1 MRPIQLTLS
10 AFGPYAGKTL
20 LPLEQLGRHGL
31 YLITGDTGAGK
42 TTIFDAITFALF
54 GQASGDSRTPEMLR
68 SKYAA
73 PEMPTEVELVFQ
85 YAGKQYT
92 VRRNPEYQRPAK
104 RGNKLVLQ
112 KAEAELTLPD
122 GRLITKPREVNA
134 EIQAILGVTR
144 EQFSQIAM
152 LAQGEF
158 RRLLQ
163 ANTKERLKIFQSI
176 FHTER
181 YETLQQRL
189 RTQALAAKS
198 TCDEL
203 RRSVQQDLTGIQ
215 CSENDPL
222 SAQVE
227 AARAGQLP
235 AADLFPLLDQLIR
248 QDAQAAV
255 TLAAELD
262 ETDRQLRALAQRQ
275 KAAQDRAR
283 TQQTLETLQTKI
295 AQQTDAQAAKQT
307 ALEAVQAMLPR
318 AEALKAQTVLL
329 EQQLPQYDAL
339 EQTRTAVKTA
349 ERAVTSYEQQLQ
361 KDHQQLDR
369 LTQTISSLQA
379 ELADLTDTSAALLDV
394 TYRAEQESARSEAL
408 SALLQDLRQQ
418 VTLQQRWKRAQ
429 EEYLTAR
436 TRSQRDRA
444 EYEQKKQAFLDA
456 QAGILAQEIEE
467 GLPCPVCG
475 SVHHPALA
483 QLAAHAPTQA
493 DVEQAQAAADRSG
506 AEAAK
511 KSAAAA
517 AQKSQYDTRE
527 SVLRDRLAQHL
538 GNAVETAEVDLLTL
552 QDRVTAL
559 WNEAQAQV
567 RSLADRRKGLEAQQN
582 RRKQLEQRLPQ
593 EQAQLTQVSQ
603 HKQTAEQALA
613 GERVH
618 AENLQAQLRQLE
630 AQCSFPDQAAVT
642 RQIRAMEA
650 EAHQIE
656 GAVALAQTALDT
668 AGKTL
673 EGLRG
678 QRIQLEALLAQTPQE
693 DLDAL
698 AEQQRRLQAQK
709 AALTQDSKTLAVR
722 QSRNETVRQNVS
734 AQSEALSQAEAR
746 FQWLWSLHETAN
758 GSLPGKAKIMLETY
772 VQMAYFDRILHR
784 ANVRLMVMS
793 GGQYELK
800 RRSVA
805 ADVRSQSGLDL
816 DVLDHYNG
824 TERSADTLSGG
835 ESFLASLSLA
845 LGLSDE
851 VQASAGGIQMDTLF
865 VDEGFGSLSEQ
876 ALELALQALAGLSDG
891 NRLVGIISHV
901 AELKERI
908 DRQIVV
914 CKERSGGSFAAIR
927 GER

>member
-1 MRPIQLTLS
+1 MRPMQLTLS
-10 AFGPYAGKTL
+10 AFGPYAGKTVL
-20 LPLEQLGRHGL
+20 ALEQLGTHGL

-73 PEMPTEVELVFQ
+73 PETPTEVELVFQ

-134 EIQAILGVTR
+134 EIQTILGVTR

-203 RRSVQQDLTGIQ
+203 RRSVQQDLSGIQ
-215 CSENDPL
+215 CSEDDP
-222 SAQVE
+222 SFPQVD
-227 AARAGQLP
+227 AARTGQLP

-283 TQQTLETLQTKI
+283 TQQALETLQTKI

-349 ERAVTSYEQQLQ
+349 ERAVTSYERQLQ
-361 KDHQQLDR
+361 KDHQQLDG

-394 TYRAEQESARSEAL
+394 T
-408 SALLQDLRQQ
+408 
-418 VTLQQRWKRAQ
+418 
-429 EEYLTAR
+429 
-436 TRSQRDRA
+436 
-444 EYEQKKQAFLDA
+444 
-456 QAGILAQEIEE
+456 
-467 GLPCPVCG
+467 
-475 SVHHPALA
+475 
-483 QLAAHAPTQA
+483 
-493 DVEQAQAAADRSG
+493 
-506 AEAAK
+506 
-511 KSAAAA
+511 
-517 AQKSQYDTRE
+517 
-527 SVLRDRLAQHL
+527 
-538 GNAVETAEVDLLTL
+538 
-552 QDRVTAL
+552 
-559 WNEAQAQV
+559 
-567 RSLADRRKGLEAQQN
+567 
-582 RRKQLEQRLPQ
+582 
-593 EQAQLTQVSQ
+593 
-603 HKQTAEQALA
+603 
-613 GERVH
+613 
-618 AENLQAQLRQLE
+618 
-630 AQCSFPDQAAVT
+630 
-642 RQIRAMEA
+642 
-650 EAHQIE
+650 
-656 GAVALAQTALDT
+656 
-668 AGKTL
+668 
-673 EGLRG
+673 
-678 QRIQLEALLAQTPQE
+678 
-693 DLDAL
+693 
-698 AEQQRRLQAQK
+698 
-709 AALTQDSKTLAVR
+709 
-722 QSRNETVRQNVS
+722 
-734 AQSEALSQAEAR
+734 
-746 FQWLWSLHETAN
+746 
-758 GSLPGKAKIMLETY
+758 
-772 VQMAYFDRILHR
+772 
-784 ANVRLMVMS
+784 
-793 GGQYELK
+793 
-800 RRSVA
+800 
-805 ADVRSQSGLDL
+805 
-816 DVLDHYNG
+816 
-824 TERSADTLSGG
+824 
-835 ESFLASLSLA
+835 
-845 LGLSDE
+845 
-851 VQASAGGIQMDTLF
+851 
-865 VDEGFGSLSEQ
+865 
-876 ALELALQALAGLSDG
+876 
-891 NRLVGIISHV
+891 
-901 AELKERI
+901 
-908 DRQIVV
+908 
-914 CKERSGGSFAAIR
+914 
-927 GER
+927 

>member
-1 MRPIQLTLS
+1 MRPMQLTLS
-10 AFGPYAGKTL
+10 AFGPYAGKTVL
-20 LPLEQLGRHGL
+20 ALEQLGTHGL

-134 EIQAILGVTR
+134 EIQTILGVTR

-189 RTQALAAKS
+189 RAQALAAKS

-215 CSENDPL
+215 CSEDAPL

-283 TQQTLETLQTKI
+283 TQQALETLQTKI

-369 LTQTISSLQA
+369 LAQTISALQT

-394 TYRAEQESARSEAL
+394 TYRAEQETARSEAL

-444 EYEQKKQAFLDA
+444 EYEQKNQAFLDA
-456 QAGILAQEIEE
+456 QAGILAQALEE

-475 SVHHPALA
+475 AVHHPALA

-538 GNAVETAEVDLLTL
+538 GNTVETAEVDLLTL

-582 RRKQLEQRLPQ
+582 RRKQLGAAPAPGAGPADAGQPAQADGGASPGRGAGPRRESASPASAAGSTVFLPRPGGGDPADPGHGSRGPSDRRRGGLGPDRPGHRR
-593 EQAQLTQVSQ
+593 ENPGGSTRPADPIRGS
-603 HKQTAEQALA
+603 A
-613 GERVH
+613 G
-618 AENLQAQLRQLE
+618 
-630 AQCSFPDQAAVT
+630 PDAPGGSRRPGRAAAAAPSPKG
-642 RQIRAMEA
+642 RSDPGQQGPGRAGRAGMRRC
-650 EAHQIE
+650 
-656 GAVALAQTALDT
+656 
-668 AGKTL
+668 GKTSPPS
-673 EGLRG
+673 LR
-678 QRIQLEALLAQTPQE
+678 PCP
-693 DLDAL
+693 
-698 AEQQRRLQAQK
+698 RRRHGSSGSGPYMRRP
-709 AALTQDSKTLAVR
+709 TAV
-722 QSRNETVRQNVS
+722 SP
-734 AQSEALSQAEAR
+734 AR
-746 FQWLWSLHETAN
+746 
-758 GSLPGKAKIMLETY
+758 
-772 VQMAYFDRILHR
+772 
-784 ANVRLMVMS
+784 
-793 GGQYELK
+793 
-800 RRSVA
+800 RRSCW
-805 ADVRSQSGLDL
+805 RPMYRWPIS
-816 DVLDHYNG
+816 
-824 TERSADTLSGG
+824 T
-835 ESFLASLSLA
+835 ASYT
-845 LGLSDE
+845 GPTC
-851 VQASAGGIQMDTLF
+851 ASW
-865 VDEGFGSLSEQ
+865 S
-876 ALELALQALAGLSDG
+876 
-891 NRLVGIISHV
+891 
-901 AELKERI
+901 
-908 DRQIVV
+908 
-914 CKERSGGSFAAIR
+914 CPGGSMSSSGVPSPQTSAPRAA
-927 GER
+927 